1 MRTHPE
7 RFTQEPHGAGRER
20 SEERGREHGRLGES
34 ALLVMRSTSVITAK
48 PRVRQPHT
56 GRGARNISAE
66 PQHGPVGS
74 VVKRAGPALST
85 REAPAEKNDRRM
97 RYHPSPLGTMC
108 TSGGQTGQ

>member
-56 GRGARNISAE
+56 GRGARNIS
-66 PQHGPVGS
+66 

-85 REAPAEKNDRRM
+85 REAPAEKKRSTNAVPPL
-97 RYHPSPLGTMC
+97 PSWDDVHVGRPDGPM
-108 TSGGQTGQ
+108 SDI